1 LRKRLRS
8 NFGVILS
15 NLNHFDPAGQ
25 PPDGPR
31 ITVLGS
37 INMDLVFRTP
47 HMPVVGETMMG
58 SAFRQVPGGKGGN
71 QAVAAARQGAA
82 VHFVGMI
89 GDDGFGAE
97 ALRCLRAEGISTAGI
112 GAVPELAT
120 GVAGIF
126 VDDAGSNSIVL
137 APGANA
143 SLSVERVEAARAAIA
158 GAAFL
163 VCQLETPLA
172 SVSRAIR
179 IARDSGVQVVFNPA
193 PAQPLPDA
201 LLACIDYLIVNET
214 EAAQLSGI
222 AVVDPGSAAD
232 AVAQLR
238 RRGAGTVLLTM
249 GAQGVLIA
257 APGHQ
262 RFIAA
267 VKVDVVDTT
276 AAGDTFVGAFTVGL
290 ARGLS
295 VDAATVEA
303 QYAAAVAVTRLGA
316 QSSIPTRA
324 ETLALMHDDQR
335 RCAP

>member
-8 NFGVILS
+8 NFGVTLS
-15 NLNHFDPAGQ
+15 NPNHFDQ
-25 PPDGPR
+25 TSTRPR

-47 HMPVVGETMMG
+47 RMPALGETMMG
-58 SAFRQVPGGKGGN
+58 TAFRQVPGGKGGN

-97 ALRCLRAEGISTAGI
+97 ALRCLRAEGIATAGI
-112 GAVPELAT
+112 GAAPELAT

-143 SLSVERVEAARAAIA
+143 LLSVERVDAARPAIA
-158 GAAFL
+158 AASFL

-172 SVSRAIR
+172 SVTRAIG

-193 PAQPLPDA
+193 PAQQLPDA
-201 LLACIDYLIVNET
+201 LLAKVDYLIINET
-214 EAAQLSGI
+214 EAAQLTGI
-222 AVVDPGSAAD
+222 AVSDPDSAAS
-232 AVAQLR
+232 AAALLR
-238 RRGAGTVLLTM
+238 RRGAVTVLLTM
-249 GAQGVLIA
+249 GAQGVLVA